1 MGLDISTELT
11 AITAIAHNNGTLQPP
26 TIPLSIWHH
35 SFGHIW
41 LIFAVAMSILKL
53 SLEELVTALAKGHL
67 TSSEVLKAYRA
78 RAELIHHACNA
89 VACWIPDAEQGAR
102 EADEHLQRT
111 GQVLGPLHGVPF
123 TVKDH
128 VMVKQTPIT
137 MGMKKFQNSGK
148 TSRRDEHLVTVFRSL
163 GAIPFAKSTMSQL
176 LGFAESVVFYFP
188 SRKSTRNRE
197 SMGDVFYS
205 LVIWVANPRLG
216 MTIGGGSPAHGDTLN
231 PWDTRRSSG
240 GSSAGEGAL
249 IGGGAAPFGIGSDV
263 GGSVRVPAAFCGISS
278 LKPTCGR
285 ISMMLSRPGEY
296 FVPATAGVMART
308 AADLS
313 LVYSH
318 LLAKGLNDGLP
329 RLPPIPFNQ
338 PEFSSKRPLRI
349 GYYVEEYTFPKP
361 CAAVCRAMEE
371 ACSALKALGHE
382 LVEFKPHTDGVLPKE
397 MVWDVDASFYVS
409 SRPYKEVVKELKSE
423 KSAQTAE
430 EIKSHV
436 IGVDSEEAHPDLI
449 GMFSSHEPYA
459 SRNVQHA
466 GSLGGSSIGH
476 EQIYASRDKM
486 RERFYKAWQASELDV
501 LLCPAFATPALH
513 VEEVPYSASNVIT
526 TRVYN
531 LLDMPAGV
539 VTVTSVNHSDL
550 SQGYDPGTTNPDV
563 TRMAM
568 RAVEDSLGLPVA
580 VQLVT
585 LPWKEELCLRA
596 MTELEKAVACDQNHS
611 HHLLQPEARRS
622 PSLGAAPIP
631 LGARL

>member
-1 MGLDISTELT
+1 
-11 AITAIAHNNGTLQPP
+11 
-26 TIPLSIWHH
+26 
-35 SFGHIW
+35 
-41 LIFAVAMSILKL
+41 MSILKL

-89 VACWIPDAEQGAR
+89 VACWIPEAEQGAR

-137 MGMKKFQNSGK
+137 MGMKKLQNSGK

-163 GAIPFAKSTMSQL
+163 GAILFAKSTMSQ
-176 LGFAESVVFYFP
+176 
-188 SRKSTRNRE
+188 
-197 SMGDVFYS
+197 
-205 LVIWVANPRLG
+205 LG

-382 LVEFKPHTDGVLPKE
+382 LIEFKPHTDGVLPKE

>member
-1 MGLDISTELT
+1 
-11 AITAIAHNNGTLQPP
+11 
-26 TIPLSIWHH
+26 
-35 SFGHIW
+35 
-41 LIFAVAMSILKL
+41 MSILKL

-89 VACWIPDAEQGAR
+89 VACWIPEAEQGAR

-137 MGMKKFQNSGK
+137 MGMKKLQNSGK

-188 SRKSTRNRE
+188 SSKSTRNRE

>member
-1 MGLDISTELT
+1 
-11 AITAIAHNNGTLQPP
+11 
-26 TIPLSIWHH
+26 
-35 SFGHIW
+35 
-41 LIFAVAMSILKL
+41 MSILKL

-89 VACWIPDAEQGAR
+89 VACWIPEAEQGAR

-137 MGMKKFQNSGK
+137 MGMKKLQNSGK

-188 SRKSTRNRE
+188 SSKSTRNRE

-349 GYYVEEYTFPKP
+349 GYYVEEHTFPKP

-397 MVWDVDASFYVS
+397 MIWDVDASFYVS